1 MTPSLLRV
9 GLRYW
14 QRRRWQS
21 ILAILGIALG
31 VAVVV
36 AIDIANDSARRA
48 FGLSTEAVAGK
59 ATHVVA
65 GGSLGLDD
73 NIYRHLRLDLA
84 VRDAA
89 PVVEGYATA
98 VELRRVPLRIL
109 GVDPFAEGPFRTYT
123 AAQSAGPAVD
133 LSRFFVEPGAALVS
147 SSFATAQGLKLGDT
161 LTMRVGDAL
170 RPLHIVGLL
179 QPSDNVSERALDGLV
194 ITDIST
200 AQETLGMV
208 GKLSRIDLL
217 IDTSTPAGQATLQEI
232 QQALPQGARVEAAQ
246 ARSQA
251 LAQLTAAFELNLRAL
266 SLLALVVGMFLIYN
280 TMTFSVIQRRPLI
293 GTLRAMGV
301 TRQEIGALVLSEA
314 LVLSVVGG
322 ALGVLLGIAL
332 GRGAVRLVTQTI
344 TDLYFVVTV
353 QGVEIAPLTLLKGL
367 ALGVGAALLAALA
380 PAIEATSVPPRL
392 ALSRSDMEERVRRF
406 LPWTV
411 AGAVVL
417 LVGAGLMLEFGGRN
431 LVFSFAGVMA
441 VLLSMAALTPVVTVF
456 LMRLAR
462 PITSLGGVLGRI
474 APQTVTRALSRT
486 SVAIA
491 ALMVAVS
498 VTIGVGVM
506 IASFRLTV
514 EQWLGSTLRADV
526 YVSTPSLSATR
537 PTGQMDPALAR
548 EMAALPDVAEMEMV
562 RSVSVDTNDGTTALL
577 AVQGT
582 HRRDASVYQTSTGTP
597 DEMWAQVQQGGA
609 LVSEPYAYRHNLTA
623 KSWVKQSGQWVRSDG
638 VTLAQDSEASVTLR
652 SDKGDLKVPIV
663 GVYYDYASDQGI
675 VMIAMDTYRQWWN
688 DPWISSVALYVKP
701 GADADA
707 LVRAIQSR
715 YADRDLVVSANAT
728 LRRGALDV
736 FDRTFAITS
745 ALQLLA
751 TVVAF
756 IGVLSALMA
765 LQLERTRELGTLR
778 ASGVTMPQ
786 MWGLTML
793 ESSLIGGT
801 AGILAA
807 PTGLALAAI
816 LVYVINL
823 RSFGWTLQL
832 IIPPRLFL
840 EAFLVAVVAALLA
853 GVYPAI
859 RLGRMQIAEAL
870 RAE

>member
-1 MTPSLLRV
+1 MSQSLLRV

-21 ILAILGIALG
+21 VLAILGIALG

-59 ATHVVA
+59 ATHVIV
-65 GGSLGLDD
+65 GGPLGLDAD
-73 NIYRHLRLDLA
+73 IYRRLR
-84 VRDAA
+84 VEQGMRDAA

-98 VELRRVPLRIL
+98 TELRRVPLRIL

-123 AAQSAGPAVD
+123 AAQSNGPAID
-133 LSRFFVEPGAALVS
+133 LSRLFVEPGAALIS
-147 SSFATAQGLKLGDT
+147 AGFANAQGLKAGDT
-161 LTMRVGDAL
+161 LTMRVGDTL

-179 QPSDNVSERALDGLV
+179 EPTDNVSARALDGLV

-208 GKLSRIDLL
+208 GKLSRVDLL
-217 IDTSTPAGQATLQEI
+217 IDTNTPAGAATLQAVQES
-232 QQALPQGARVEAAQ
+232 LPQGVRVEAAQ

-301 TRQEIGALVLSEA
+301 TRGEIGGLVLSEA
-314 LVLSVVGG
+314 LVLSIVGG
-322 ALGVLLGIAL
+322 ALGVLLGILL

-353 QGVEIAPLTLLKGL
+353 QGVEIAPLTLLKGV
-367 ALGVGAALLAALA
+367 ALGVGAALVAALA
-380 PAIEATSVPPRL
+380 PAVEATSVPPRL

-411 AGAVVL
+411 ALAALLFIGAAL
-417 LVGAGLMLEFGGRN
+417 LLGFGGRQ

-441 VLLSMAALTPVVTVF
+441 VLLAMAALTPVVTVW
-456 LMRLAR
+456 LMRVAR
-462 PITSLGGVLGRI
+462 PVTGLAGVLGRI

-537 PTGQMDPALAR
+537 PTGQMDPTIAR
-548 EMAALPDVAEMEMV
+548 ELAALPEVAEMEMV
-562 RSVSVDTNDGTTALL
+562 RAVSVDSPDGPASLL

-582 HRRDASVYQTSTGTP
+582 HRRDASVYRTATGTP
-597 DEMWAQVQQGGA
+597 DAMWAQVQAGAA

-623 KSWVKQSGQWVRSDG
+623 KTWAQRNGEWVREDG

-652 SDKGDLKVPIV
+652 GDKGDLKVPVV
-663 GVYYDYASDQGI
+663 GVYYDYASDQGV
-675 VMIAMDTYRQWWN
+675 VMIALDTYRQWWN
-688 DPWISSVALYVKP
+688 DPWISSIALYVKP
-701 GADADA
+701 GVSADA
-707 LVRAIQSR
+707 LVGAIQSR

-751 TVVAF
+751 MVVAF

-801 AGILAA
+801 AGLLAA

-832 IIPPRLFL
+832 IIPPHLFVQ
-840 EAFLVAVVAALLA
+840 AFVVAVVAALLA
-853 GVYPAI
+853 GVYPAV

>member
-1 MTPSLLRV
+1 MSESLLRV

-48 FGLSTEAVAGK
+48 FSLSTEAVAGR
-59 ATHVVA
+59 ATHVIV
-65 GGSLGLDD
+65 GGQLGLDED
-73 NIYRHLRLDLA
+73 IYRRLRIEQGM
-84 VRDAA
+84 RDAA

-133 LSRFFVEPGAALVS
+133 LSRFFVEPGAALIS
-147 SSFATAQGLKLGDT
+147 AGFADVQGLKVGDT

-179 QPSDNVSERALDGLV
+179 QPSDNVSARALDGLV

-200 AQETLGMV
+200 AQETLGML
-208 GKLSRIDLL
+208 GRLSRIDLL
-217 IDTSTPAGQATLQEI
+217 VDTATPTGAATLDAIGQT
-232 QQALPQGARVEAAQ
+232 LPQGVRLEPAQ

-301 TRQEIGALVLSEA
+301 TRREIGGLVLSEA
-314 LVLSVVGG
+314 LALSVIGG
-322 ALGVLLGIAL
+322 ILGVLLGILL

-353 QGVEIAPLTLLKGL
+353 QGVEIAPLTLLKGV

-392 ALSRSDMEERVRRF
+392 ALSRSDMEERVRRI
-406 LPWTV
+406 LPWSV
-411 AGAVVL
+411 ALAVALFLGA
-417 LVGAGLMLEFGGRN
+417 ALMLGFGGRQ

-441 VLLSMAALTPVVTVF
+441 VLLAMAALTPVVTVW
-456 LMRLAR
+456 LMGAAR
-462 PITSLGGVLGRI
+462 PVTGLAGVLGRI

-506 IASFRLTV
+506 IASFRMTV

-537 PTGQMDPALAR
+537 PTGQMDPTIAQELAAR
-548 EMAALPDVAEMEMV
+548 PEVAEMEMV
-562 RSVSVDTNDGTTALL
+562 RAASVDTLDGTTSLL
-577 AVQGT
+577 AVQGS
-582 HRRDASVYQTSTGTP
+582 HRRDASVYRTATGTP
-597 DEMWAQVQQGGA
+597 DEMWARVQQGAA
-609 LVSEPYAYRHNLTA
+609 LVSEPYAYRHNITA
-623 KSWVKQSGQWVRSDG
+623 KDWVQQGGEWVRADG
-638 VTLAQDSEASVTLR
+638 VTLAGDSEASVTLR
-652 SDKGDLKVPIV
+652 SEKGDLKVPVV

-675 VMIAMDTYRQWWN
+675 VMIALDTYRQWWS

-701 GADADA
+701 GVNADG
-707 LVRAIQSR
+707 LVSAIQSR

-751 TVVAF
+751 MAVAF

-801 AGILAA
+801 AGLLAA

-832 IIPPRLFL
+832 IIPPHLFV
-840 EAFLVAVVAALLA
+840 EAFVVAVVAALLA